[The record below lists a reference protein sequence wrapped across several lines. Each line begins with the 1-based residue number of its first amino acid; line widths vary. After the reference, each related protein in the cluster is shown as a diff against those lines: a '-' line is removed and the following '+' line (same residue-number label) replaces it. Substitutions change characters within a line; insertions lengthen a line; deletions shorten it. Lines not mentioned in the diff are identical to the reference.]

1 MKVRLNKI
9 PSSRIFFRIRMSEM
23 KSRIRIRIEL
33 YGFATPLCPIGMVC
47 KLHFVLLLDW
57 LLYVASLLHTE
68 FCGQSQIFSTVF
80 FLLRRD
86 DLLTNLQLKAV
97 DLPDRKA
104 WRLLEIVPD

>member
-1 MKVRLNKI
+1 
-9 PSSRIFFRIRMSEM
+9 M

-33 YGFATPLCPIGMVC
+33 YGFATPLCLIGMVS
-47 KLHFVLLLDW
+47 KLHFVLFLDW
-57 LLYVASLLHTE
+57 LLYVTSLLHTE
-68 FCGQSQIFSTVF
+68 FCGKSQIFSTVPVF